1 VSERLRPLPSR
12 RRQKGGLGVFET
24 LLALLGEALFFFAFV
39 SGKTSFPK
47 QLKADE
53 EASAIARMTRG
64 DREAR
69 DILILHNMRLVAH
82 IVKKYQN
89 TGYDSDDLIS
99 YGTLGLIKAVDTFRP
114 DCGTAIGTYAAR
126 CIENEIRM
134 VLRATRK
141 QRNETSLQEPIGSDK
156 EGNEI
161 TINDVLGTAP
171 DLVEES
177 VATHIEAR
185 NVLHVIREQLP
196 QRERDV
202 MEMRYGLGHGKAKPQ
217 REIAQKLGISRSY
230 VSRIEKRAVGMI
242 HHAMEQNAKKRETA
256 SAAAKKL
263 SS

>member
-1 VSERLRPLPSR
+1 MRTAPSLAAFAERRAKFNALGFT
-12 RRQKGGLGVFET
+12 RQ
-24 LLALLGEALFFFAFV
+24 
-39 SGKTSFPK
+39 
-47 QLKADE
+47 
-53 EASAIARMTRG
+53 AIAS
-64 DREAR
+64 
-69 DILILHNMRLVAH
+69 
-82 IVKKYQN
+82 
-89 TGYDSDDLIS
+89 TGNHD
-99 YGTLGLIKAVDTFRP
+99 F
-114 DCGTAIGTYAAR
+114 
-126 CIENEIRM
+126 
-134 VLRATRK
+134 K

-202 MEMRYGLGHGKAKPQ
+202 MEMRYGLVDGKAKPQ